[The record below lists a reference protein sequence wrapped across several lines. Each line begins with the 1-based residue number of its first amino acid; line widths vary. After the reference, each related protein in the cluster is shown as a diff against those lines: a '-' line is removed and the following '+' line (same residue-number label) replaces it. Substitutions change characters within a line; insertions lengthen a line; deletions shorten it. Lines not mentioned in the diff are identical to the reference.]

1 MSGTSEAGVNKNS
14 MLNPVSEGDGSAAA
28 EVTEGSKIKEKA
40 KCETTMAKT
49 KQLNTSFKMN

>member
-1 MSGTSEAGVNKNS
+1 MTSAQPMSGASEAGANKNS
-14 MLNPVSEGDGSAAA
+14 MLNPVSEGDGSAAP

-49 KQLNTSFKMN
+49 K